1 MVYQNKEHT
10 MRTARTPVALT
21 LILSGTAM
29 AGWPTDPATP
39 LFVGPLNNAFDE
51 RAGLRSG
58 ADGSVWLAWQQ
69 AYCVGDV
76 LLQHIDLDG
85 NLLAPM
91 AMPIQDDLT
100 CGFHLEPAMAVFGE
114 SIVVSRKRSSLLD
127 TPVQRYSQQGTTL
140 WSPAFTADDVLVL
153 ETLATLDNGDT
164 LIISQ
169 GWDTIHVDRI
179 DPQGNQ
185 VWAKQLSFSVP
196 GGANFDVVS
205 FVSDDAGGGYIFWED
220 PAGYVRSMHAMR
232 ISSSGQAAWAA
243 TVPIV
248 SVQLPQRG
256 TSRHTHS
263 EMVSDGHGGAIIVYT
278 EGFEQGTS
286 PAAMYMQRILPDGSL
301 AFPMPGIHVST
312 DFDRQFDV
320 DLERDPATNDLL
332 ITWLHGFFNGVEVRA
347 QRMTIDGDRLW
358 GDEGVEIRPFSLT
371 GTSFDSVWS
380 DGKLKTA
387 IGVPAEVTM
396 IQTSAEGVV
405 DPVQV
410 LVGNA
415 EPASFVKAASSNDGV
430 VIVWQ
435 VDGPQLEDKLVAQ
448 RVNRHG
454 QLGGDNLCPADLTGD
469 QSLDF
474 FDVSAFLNAFNAMN
488 PIADFTGDG
497 SYDFFDVSAFLSA
510 FSAGCP

>member
-1 MVYQNKEHT
+1 
-10 MRTARTPVALT
+10 MRTARTSVALT

-29 AGWPTDPATP
+29 AGWPTDPASP

-185 VWAKQLSFSVP
+185 VWAKQLSFPVP

-205 FVSDDAGGGYIFWED
+205 FVPDDAGGGYVFWED

-415 EPASFVKAASSNDGV
+415 GPASFVKAASSNDGV

-497 SYDFFDVSAFLSA
+497 SFDFFDVSAFLNA
-510 FSAGCP
+510 FNAGCP

>member
-1 MVYQNKEHT
+1 

-91 AMPIQDDLT
+91 AMPIQDDPT

-415 EPASFVKAASSNDGV
+415 GPASFVKAASSNDGV

-435 VDGPQLEDKLVAQ
+435 VDGPQIEDKLVAQ

-497 SYDFFDVSAFLSA
+497 SFDFFDVSAFLNA
-510 FSAGCP
+510 FNAGCP

>member
-1 MVYQNKEHT
+1 
-10 MRTARTPVALT
+10 MRTALTPVAIT

-29 AGWPTDPATP
+29 AGWPTDPASP

-58 ADGSVWLAWQQ
+58 ADGSVWIAWQQ

-76 LLQHIDLDG
+76 LLQHVDIDG

-91 AMPIQDDLT
+91 AMPIQEDPT

-127 TPVQRYSQQGTTL
+127 TPVQRYSQQGTTM
-140 WSPAFTADDVLVL
+140 WSPAFSVDEVLVL
-153 ETLATLDNGDT
+153 ETLASLDNGDT

-185 VWAKQLSFSVP
+185 VWAKQLSFAVP

-205 FVSDDAGGGYIFWED
+205 FVPDDAGGGYVFWED
-220 PAGYVRSMHAMR
+220 PSGYIRRMHAMR
-232 ISSSGQAAWAA
+232 ITGDGQAAWAS

-248 SVQLPQRG
+248 EVQFPQRG

-312 DFDRQFDV
+312 DFDRQFNV

-332 ITWLHGFFNGVEVRA
+332 ITWLNGFFNGAEIRA
-347 QRMTIDGDRLW
+347 QRMTIDGQRLW
-358 GDEGVEIRPFSLT
+358 GDEGLELT
-371 GTSFDSVWS
+371 PVTIGQHSFDSVWS

-387 IGVPAEVTM
+387 IGTPGMVSM
-396 IQTSAEGVV
+396 YQTSASGVV
-405 DPVQV
+405 DPDPV
-410 LVGNA
+410 LVGSNG
-415 EPASFVKAASSNDGV
+415 PASFVKAASSNDGV
-430 VIVWQ
+430 VIAWQ
-435 VDGPQLEDKLVAQ
+435 VDGPLLEDMLVAQ
-448 RVNRHG
+448 RVNRLG
-454 QLGGDNLCPADLTGD
+454 QLGGENLCPADLTGD

-474 FDVSAFLNAFNAMN
+474 FDVSAFLSAFNAMD
-488 PIADFTGDG
+488 PISDFTGDG
-497 SYDFFDVSAFLSA
+497 SFDFFDVSAFLSA
-510 FSAGCP
+510 FNAGCP